1 VAGLGQA
8 RFQTDEYTSTHLH
21 KTINEV
27 VVQYTPNEKIERPRV
42 DHTYDSMPGMKK
54 TFLFMPIREGITLMR
69 SYACWC
75 MRCMQAWAP
84 GEGTMDSNCVCHG
97 CKSPQLVWKETAI
110 GRTDAAGVSNAKQR
124 SLAKARE
131 LTRQLRSHFEKSN
144 TPIWVAVQN
153 RGEDDPDQ
161 CVEPLEPSDHYLLS

>member
-1 VAGLGQA
+1 
-8 RFQTDEYTSTHLH
+8 
-21 KTINEV
+21 V
-27 VVQYTPNEKIERPRV
+27 VVEYTPNENIKRPRV
-42 DHTYDSMPGMKK
+42 DRTYDSMPGMKK
-54 TFLFMPIREGITLMR
+54 TFLFMPVREGVTLMR

-75 MRCMQAWAP
+75 KPCMQAWAP
-84 GEGTMDSNCVCHG
+84 GEGTMDSNFVCQG
-97 CKSPQLVWKETAI
+97 CESPELEWKETPI

-131 LTRQLRSHFEKSN
+131 LTRQLRAHFEKSN

-161 CVEPLEPSDHYLLS
+161 SVEPLEPTAHCLLS